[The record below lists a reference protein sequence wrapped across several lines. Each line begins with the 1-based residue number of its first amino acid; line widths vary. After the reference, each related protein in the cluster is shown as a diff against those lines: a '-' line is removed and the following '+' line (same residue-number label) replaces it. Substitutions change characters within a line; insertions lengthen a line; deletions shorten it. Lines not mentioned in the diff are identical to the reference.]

1 MQYFAGKQLQ
11 LAKCCKKGCA
21 LLEEMYEFRLHGRG
35 GQGIVVA
42 ASIFAEAVFLDGYY
56 ARAFSLFGAERRGA
70 PVTAFIRAGKD
81 RLMPRSRIY
90 NPDYIVVFD
99 SSLNMDTSLAGLKE
113 GGSLLIN
120 SGKEDS
126 DNLVVNPE
134 LGTNFRFYTV
144 NATGIAW
151 KHELAVGSFPMVNTV
166 MLGAM
171 GAISGL
177 ASLDSLVTS
186 IKKRVTAKIDAN
198 INAAAEGFDSVREVE
213 RLVT

>member
-1 MQYFAGKQLQ
+1 M
-11 LAKCCKKGCA
+11 
-21 LLEEMYEFRLHGRG
+21 EEMFEFRLHGRG

-70 PVTAFIRAGKD
+70 PVTAFIRAGKN

-99 SSLNMDTSLAGLKE
+99 SSLNMDTSMAGLKE
-113 GGSLLIN
+113 GGTLLIN
-120 SGKEDS
+120 SGEDDS
-126 DNLVVNPE
+126 GNLVINT
-134 LGTNFRFYTV
+134 GMDANFKIYTV

-151 KHELAVGSFPMVNTV
+151 KHKLAVGSFPMVNTV

-186 IKKRVTAKIDAN
+186 IKKRVTAKLDAN
-198 INAAAEGFDSVREVE
+198 ISAAAEGYDSVKEVE
-213 RLVT
+213 HLVT

>member
-1 MQYFAGKQLQ
+1 MEK
-11 LAKCCKKGCA
+11 
-21 LLEEMYEFRLHGRG
+21 MDEFRLHGRG

-42 ASIFAEAVFLDGYY
+42 ASIFAEAVFLDGFY

-70 PVTAFIRAGKD
+70 PVTAFIRTGKN

-90 NPDYIVVFD
+90 HPDYVVVFD
-99 SSLNMDTSLAGLKE
+99 SSLNMDTTLSGLKE
-113 GGSLLIN
+113 GGILLIN
-120 SGKEDS
+120 SGKDESGD
-126 DNLVVNPE
+126 LVIKTE
-134 LGTNFRFYTV
+134 GKTNYKIYSV

-151 KHELAVGSFPMVNTV
+151 KHNLAVGSFPMVNTV

-186 IKKRVTAKIDAN
+186 IKKRVTASLDAN
-198 INAAAEGFDSVREVE
+198 ISATAEGYESVKEV
-213 RLVT
+213 RSLVT

>member
-1 MQYFAGKQLQ
+1 MDQMF
-11 LAKCCKKGCA
+11 
-21 LLEEMYEFRLHGRG
+21 EFRLHGRG

-70 PVTAFIRAGKD
+70 PVTAFIRAGKN

-113 GGSLLIN
+113 GGTLLIN
-120 SGKEDS
+120 RGEEDS
-126 DNLVVNPE
+126 GNLVINTE
-134 LGTNFRFYTV
+134 MDANFKVYTV
-144 NATGIAW
+144 DATGIAW
-151 KHELAVGSFPMVNTV
+151 KHKLAVGSFPMVNTV

-186 IKKRVTAKIDAN
+186 IKKRVTAKLDAN
-198 INAAAEGFDSVREVE
+198 INAAAEGYDSAKEVE

>member
-1 MQYFAGKQLQ
+1 V
-11 LAKCCKKGCA
+11 
-21 LLEEMYEFRLHGRG
+21 EEMFEFRLHGRG

-70 PVTAFIRAGKD
+70 PVTAFIRAGKN

-99 SSLNMDTSLAGLKE
+99 SSLNMDTSMAGLKE
-113 GGSLLIN
+113 GGTLLIN
-120 SGKEDS
+120 SGEDDS
-126 DNLVVNPE
+126 GNLVINT
-134 LGTNFRFYTV
+134 GMDANFKIYTV

-151 KHELAVGSFPMVNTV
+151 KHKLAVGSFPMVNTV

-186 IKKRVTAKIDAN
+186 IKKRVTAKLDAN
-198 INAAAEGFDSVREVE
+198 ISAAAEGYDSVKEVE
-213 RLVT
+213 HLVT